1 MRRAKLL
8 TTLLGVVTV
17 WPIAGIALWSIHRTV
32 VDLAD
37 PCANWEDT
45 SGDQTLVAAIDPDDV
60 CHAVTIHYGSKRRAA
75 VIAAFVPG
83 GMLAASCLAVI
94 GLALSR
100 RRVVLAG
107 AAGMFA
113 EAIVGFSI
121 APVTLIVGIA
131 LLFIARR
138 VKFES
143 DAVTA

>member
-1 MRRAKLL
+1 M
-8 TTLLGVVTV
+8 LLGVVTV
-17 WPIAGIALWSIHRTV
+17 SPIAGIALWSIHRTV

-45 SGDQTLVAAIDPDDV
+45 SGDQTFVAAIGPHDV
-60 CHAVTIHYGSKRRAA
+60 CRALSIHSGSKRRAA

-83 GMLAASCLAVI
+83 GMLAASCLAVV

-100 RRVVLAG
+100 RRVVLVG

-113 EAIVGFSI
+113 ETIVSFSI

-131 LLFIARR
+131 LLLLARH
-138 VKFES
+138 VKSES